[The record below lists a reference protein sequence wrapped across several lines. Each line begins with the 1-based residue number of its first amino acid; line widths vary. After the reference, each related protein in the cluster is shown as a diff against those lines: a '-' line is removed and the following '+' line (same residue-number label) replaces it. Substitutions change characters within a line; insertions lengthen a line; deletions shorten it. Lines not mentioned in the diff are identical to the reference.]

1 MHDKP
6 QAPPETDPARLRLQ
20 NDPVRKRIRQL
31 LRQRDATMREASL
44 AIGRGT
50 AYMHQFLERGVP
62 KALRSRD
69 RMALAEWLGCDPEE
83 LRHDHVPRRRPS
95 KPRHPRFKPPQLP
108 SAPVSAVREMAV
120 DASAGPGAL
129 NEDNAAEAARW
140 YMPDAMI
147 RHEGRAAPENL
158 RILGARGDSM
168 EPLIGEGDRIVVD
181 VSRRAPVTGEM
192 AVLWDGGGLVVKRIE
207 TLLRSEPPSLRL
219 HSANPAYEPY
229 TCLVDEAH
237 IVGKVLW
244 TIRKV

>member
-1 MHDKP
+1 
-6 QAPPETDPARLRLQ
+6 
-20 NDPVRKRIRQL
+20 
-31 LRQRDATMREASL
+31 
-44 AIGRGT
+44 
-50 AYMHQFLERGVP
+50 MHQFLERGVP
-62 KALRSRD
+62 KALRSHD
-69 RMALAEWLGCDPEE
+69 RTALAEWLGLRSGRVAPRLRAQAQALQAPPSPVQAAAAPE
-83 LRHDHVPRRRPS
+83 R
-95 KPRHPRFKPPQLP
+95 
-108 SAPVSAVREMAV
+108 PVSAVREMAV
-120 DASAGPGAL
+120 DASAGPGRPQRGQRCRVPRAG
-129 NEDNAAEAARW
+129 

-192 AVLWDGGGLVVKRIE
+192 AVLWDGGGLVVKRVRD
-207 TLLRSEPPSLRL
+207 LLRSEPPSLRL
-219 HSANPAYEPY
+219 HSTNPAYEPY

>member
-1 MHDKP
+1 MRDEPNSRANADTK
-6 QAPPETDPARLRLQ
+6 RRLQ
-20 NDPVRKRIRQL
+20 DDPVRKRVHHL
-31 LRQRDATMREASL
+31 LRERDATMREASL
-44 AIGRGT
+44 AIGRGSS
-50 AYMHQFLERGVP
+50 YMHQFLERGVP
-62 KALRSRD
+62 KILRSRD
-69 RMALAEWLGCDPEE
+69 RSALADWLGCDPEE

-95 KPRHPRFKPPQLP
+95 KPRVPRFKPPQLP

-120 DASAGPGAL
+120 DASAGAGAL

-181 VSRRAPVTGEM
+181 ISRKVPVTGELV
-192 AVLWDGGGLVVKRIE
+192 VLWDGGGLVVKRVEMLPRAAPPAIR
-207 TLLRSEPPSLRL
+207 LL
-219 HSANPAYEPY
+219 SANPAYEPY
-229 TCLVDEAH
+229 TCLIDEAH

-244 TIRKV
+244 TIRKA